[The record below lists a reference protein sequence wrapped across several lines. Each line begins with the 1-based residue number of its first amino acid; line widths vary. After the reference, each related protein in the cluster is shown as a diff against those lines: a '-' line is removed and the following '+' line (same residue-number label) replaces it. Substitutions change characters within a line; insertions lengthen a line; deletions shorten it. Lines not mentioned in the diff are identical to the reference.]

1 MHGKR
6 VIASDRDSV
15 EMHDLIEKKK
25 NGSGG
30 SKNEGKKASD
40 KEQTTTRN
48 EGSLQEKS

>member
-1 MHGKR
+1 M
-6 VIASDRDSV
+6 IASDRDSV
-15 EMHDLIEKKK
+15 EMHDLIEKK

>member
-15 EMHDLIEKKK
+15 EMHDLIEKKS
-25 NGSGG
+25 GSGG